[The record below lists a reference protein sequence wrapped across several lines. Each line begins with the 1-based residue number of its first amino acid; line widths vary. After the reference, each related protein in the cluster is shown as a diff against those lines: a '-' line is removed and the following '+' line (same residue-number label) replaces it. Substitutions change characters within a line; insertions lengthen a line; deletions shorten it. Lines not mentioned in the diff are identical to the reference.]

1 MDDPVGRVICPA
13 EDDIGG
19 DPVTTSGGIG
29 TDRALVDL
37 YQDIHR
43 HPELG
48 FREHRTAALVADR
61 LRGAG
66 YEVTTGI
73 GRTGVVGV
81 LKNGTGPTALLRAD
95 MDALPVRE
103 DTGLDYASTVTVTDE
118 DGRTVPV
125 AHACGHD
132 LHTTCLLGAAQTLA
146 ADSSGWLGTLLLVF
160 QPAEELGA
168 GAQAMVDDSFF
179 DRFPMP
185 DVVLGQ
191 HVAPLPAGKIAGHP
205 GPAYAGSDSL
215 RVRIVGRGAHGSM
228 PEASVDPVVLAA
240 ATVLRLQTIVSR
252 EIPGSA
258 TAVLTVGSSHSGEAA
273 NVIPGHAEIQLNI
286 RSYDPAVRRR
296 ILDSVERIVRG
307 EAAAAGAPEEPTI
320 TEIER
325 FPVVTND
332 PAALH
337 RTLEAFAS
345 WLGPDNILD
354 PGAGAGS
361 EDVGIFAT
369 GSGAPLSYWLLGG
382 ADPTLF
388 TTGDMTD
395 PALLT
400 VPSNH
405 SPRYAPVIEPT
416 LPIGIGALVT
426 AARTWL
432 PATH

>member
-1 MDDPVGRVICPA
+1 MTAP
-13 EDDIGG
+13 
-19 DPVTTSGGIG
+19 GGI
-29 TDRALVDL
+29 TIDPALVDL
-37 YQDIHR
+37 YKDLHR

-48 FREHRTAALVADR
+48 FREHRTAAIVADR
-61 LRGAG
+61 LRASGF
-66 YEVTTGI
+66 EVTTGV
-73 GRTGVVGV
+73 GKTGVVGV
-81 LKNGTGPTALLRAD
+81 LKNGPGPTALLRAD

-103 DTGLDYASTVTVTDE
+103 DTGLDYAGTATATDE
-118 DGRTVPV
+118 HDGTVPV

-132 LHTTCLLGAAQTLA
+132 LHTTCLLGAARILA
-146 ADSSGWLGTLLLVF
+146 TDRSGWTGTLLLVF

-168 GAQAMVDDSFF
+168 GAQAMVDDGLF
-179 DRFPMP
+179 DRFPKP

-205 GPAYAGSDSL
+205 GPSYAGSDSL
-215 RVRIVGRGAHGSM
+215 RVRLVGRGAHGSM
-228 PEASVDPVVLAA
+228 PEASVDPIVLAA
-240 ATVLRLQTIVSR
+240 ATVLRLQTVVSR
-252 EIPGSA
+252 EIPSTA
-258 TAVLTVGSSHSGEAA
+258 TAVLTVGSIHAGDAA

-286 RSYDPAVRRR
+286 RSYDTAVRRR

-307 EAAAAGAPEEPTI
+307 EAATAGAPEDPTI

-332 PAALH
+332 ADAL
-337 RTLEAFAS
+337 RTSLEAFAT
-345 WLGPDNILD
+345 WLGQDNILD

-361 EDVGIFAT
+361 EDVGILAT
-369 GSGAPLSYWLLGG
+369 TAGAPLSYWLLGG
-382 ADPTLF
+382 ADPSLF

-405 SPRYAPVIEPT
+405 SPHYAPVIEPT
-416 LPIGIGALVT
+416 LPIGVAALVT

-432 PATH
+432 PSTH